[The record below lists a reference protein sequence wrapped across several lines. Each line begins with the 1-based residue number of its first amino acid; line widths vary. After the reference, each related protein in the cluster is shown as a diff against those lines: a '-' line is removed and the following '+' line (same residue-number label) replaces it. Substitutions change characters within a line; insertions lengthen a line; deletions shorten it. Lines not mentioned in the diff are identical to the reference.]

1 MQVKFVGVGLRVN
14 GICACGGRGS
24 RWISG
29 NSKTI
34 HIARWLLL
42 LLLLL
47 LLVLLLVILVLLL
60 LLLRNLGRYCR
71 GHGAFVSFDP
81 AMNCSLANQTINQ
94 SITPMAVF
102 VFAFLT
108 FNLIALQGAISE
120 DIYFKYTGR

>member
-14 GICACGGRGS
+14 GICACRGRGS

-47 LLVLLLVILVLLL
+47 LVLLLVVLVLLL

-81 AMNCSLANQTINQ
+81 AMNYQ